1 MTQIGLIFCAIALLH
16 NGVLALDCFERDI
29 DYDGTNINN
38 GLEQKTDNE
47 VNCQQ
52 LCKHIIGCEGFT
64 WASSNFAGVSIF
76 CLFFFALHLLMYNFS
91 DVDYRNACW
100 LKKDIIGKYAKNE
113 ALSGPKECGSD
124 GNCCDLVYFGSTGS
138 MDGSVQNHVIGNYEK
153 TSEGPEGHWNYKQQ
167 GGKLV
172 MYYVPWLEVSI

>member
-64 WASSNFAGVSIF
+64 WESSNFAGDV
-76 CLFFFALHLLMYNFS
+76 CLFCCLFFALHLSMYNFS
-91 DVDYRNACW
+91 DVD
-100 LKKDIIGKYAKNE
+100 
-113 ALSGPKECGSD
+113 
-124 GNCCDLVYFGSTGS
+124 
-138 MDGSVQNHVIGNYEK
+138 
-153 TSEGPEGHWNYKQQ
+153 
-167 GGKLV
+167 
-172 MYYVPWLEVSI
+172 